1 MSMQGWVEALVVA
14 PSDGPTLTNTVTA
27 TSVLPATAKVV
38 LPAQFFDKVGKSLR
52 MRICGRISTVVT
64 TPGTLTFDV
73 RFGSVVVFNGGALV
87 LNTVA
92 QVNAT
97 FYADLLLTCRSIGS
111 GTTATVL
118 GIGTFESR
126 AVIGSPA
133 ASAGS
138 AGQTL
143 MPDTAPVVGTGF
155 DSTTSQTVD
164 VFGTWS
170 VASASNSV
178 TVHQYMIEA
187 VN

>member
-1 MSMQGWVEALVVA
+1 MSMQGWVEALAVSPA
-14 PSDGPTLTNTVTA
+14 DGPTLTNTVAA

-73 RFGSVVVFNGGALV
+73 RFGSVIVFTGGAV
-87 LNTVA
+87 ILNTVA
-92 QVNAT
+92 QTNAT
-97 FYADLLLTCRSIGS
+97 FYLDLLLTCRSIGS
-111 GTTATVL
+111 GTTATVI

-138 AGQTL
+138 AGQAM
-143 MPDTAPVVGTGF
+143 MPDTAPAVGVGF
-155 DSTTSQTVD
+155 DSTTAQTVD